1 MYDDLDSFERALMH
15 FGTRVDVICAM
26 EMGHKING
34 ETAYQLI
41 KQELKALKKIRKK
54 EKENLE
60 NKL

>member
-1 MYDDLDSFERALMH
+1 MYEDLDSFERALMH

-26 EMGHKING
+26 EMGNKVDS

-41 KQELKALKKIRKK
+41 KQELKSLKKIRKK

-60 NKL
+60 KK

>member
-26 EMGHKING
+26 EMGNKIDG
-34 ETAYQLI
+34 ESAYQLI